1 MAKISEHSL
10 TTMVNQFVKFLTRL
24 ASAFLLVSVCWVLVL
39 RVVPVRLTPLMLIR
53 MAEAR
58 RHGNSLAI
66 RQTWVPIEKISP
78 DMIAAVVDSEDAG
91 FYTHR
96 GFDWD
101 AICSAYRVNRYY
113 GRIVRGGST
122 ISQQTAKNVFCTPSR
137 TYLRK
142 AFEAYFTALI
152 ELLWGKERI
161 MEVYLNVVET
171 GDGLFGVEAISQSY
185 FGHSAD
191 RLSPSE
197 ACYIATILPCPH
209 CYNGYTAR

>member
-1 MAKISEHSL
+1 
-10 TTMVNQFVKFLTRL
+10 MVNQFVKFLTRL
-24 ASAFLLVSVCWVLVL
+24 ASAFLLVSVCLVLVF

-53 MAEAR
+53 MMEAR
-58 RHGNSLAI
+58 RQGNSLAI
-66 RQTWVPIEKISP
+66 RQTWVPIENISP
-78 DMIAAVVDSEDAG
+78 DMIAAVVDSEDAH

-101 AICSAYRVNRYY
+101 AICHAY
-113 GRIVRGGST
+113 
-122 ISQQTAKNVFCTPSR
+122 R

-191 RLSPSE
+191 RLSTSE
-197 ACYIATILPCPH
+197 ARYIASILPCPQ
-209 CYNGYTAR
+209 CCNGYTAR

>member
-1 MAKISEHSL
+1 
-10 TTMVNQFVKFLTRL
+10 MVNQFVKFLTRL
-24 ASAFLLVSVCWVLVL
+24 ASAFLLVSVCLVLVF

-53 MAEAR
+53 MVEAR
-58 RHGNSLAI
+58 RQGNSLAI
-66 RQTWVPIEKISP
+66 RQTWVPIENISP
-78 DMIAAVVDSEDAG
+78 DMIAAVVDSEDAH

-101 AICSAYRVNRYY
+101 AICNAYHANRYY

-171 GDGLFGVEAISQSY
+171 GDCLFGVEAISQSY

-191 RLSPSE
+191 RLSTSE
-197 ACYIATILPCPH
+197 ARYIASILPCPQ
-209 CYNGYTAR
+209 CCNGYTAR

>member
-1 MAKISEHSL
+1 
-10 TTMVNQFVKFLTRL
+10 MVNQFVKFLTRL
-24 ASAFLLVSVCWVLVL
+24 ASAFLLVSVCLVLVF

-53 MAEAR
+53 MVEAR
-58 RHGNSLAI
+58 RQGNSLAI
-66 RQTWVPIEKISP
+66 RQTWVPIENISP
-78 DMIAAVVDSEDAG
+78 DMIAAVVDSEDAH

-101 AICSAYRVNRYY
+101 AICHAYRTNRYY

-122 ISQQTAKNVFCTPSR
+122 ISQQTAKNVFCTPYR

-171 GDGLFGVEAISQSY
+171 GDGLFGVEAISRSY

-191 RLSPSE
+191 RLSTSE
-197 ACYIATILPCPH
+197 ARYIASILPCPQ
-209 CYNGYTAR
+209 CCNGYTAR

>member
-1 MAKISEHSL
+1 
-10 TTMVNQFVKFLTRL
+10 MVNQFVKFLTRL
-24 ASAFLLVSVCWVLVL
+24 ASAFLLVSVCLVLVF

-53 MAEAR
+53 MVEAR
-58 RHGNSLAI
+58 RQGNSLAI
-66 RQTWVPIEKISP
+66 RQTWVPIENISP
-78 DMIAAVVDSEDAG
+78 DMIAAVVDSEDAH

-101 AICSAYRVNRYY
+101 AICNAYHANRYY

-171 GDGLFGVEAISQSY
+171 GDGLFGVAAISQSY

-191 RLSPSE
+191 RLSTSE
-197 ACYIATILPCPH
+197 ARYIASILPCPQ
-209 CYNGYTAR
+209 CCNGYTAR